1 MTATAPAPAR
11 TTTSPLTPATSSAPA
26 TGVTT
31 AQDSLRELGRLR
43 ATTTPTVRRRTA
55 AREPGA
61 WGIAAART
69 GVVVAVLVLWEIGAR
84 AGFIDPFFWS
94 QPSRIWETAVTA
106 FQTGDILANARFTF
120 TSTVLGFVLGVLGGV
135 VLGLSFWW
143 SRRYALIVEPLVI
156 AFEAMP
162 KLALAPIVVLVLG
175 LGLGSKVAMATALVI
190 VIQTLNTYSAVKAVD
205 GDLTTLMY
213 SLGASRWQ
221 VFTKVVVPSTLPWIA
236 SSLRVAIGLALT
248 GAIVGEYIGSTEGLG
263 RMIHYAGSTYDI
275 ALIWV
280 GVFTLAILSMLLYV
294 VVSAAERRLLRGL
307 THAR

>member
-1 MTATAPAPAR
+1 MTTTAAAPVKP
-11 TTTSPLTPATSSAPA
+11 TTSPDVAPRSAP
-26 TGVTT
+26 T
-31 AQDSLRELGRLR
+31 AQDSLQELARLR
-43 ATTTPTVRRRTA
+43 ATSSPTVRRRTA

-61 WGIAAART
+61 WGVGAARLGVVVLVLALWEVGART
-69 GVVVAVLVLWEIGAR
+69 GVV
-84 AGFIDPFFWS
+84 DSFFWS

-106 FQTGDILANARFTF
+106 FRSGDILANARFTF
-120 TSTVLGFVLGVLGGV
+120 TSTVLGFVLGVVGGV

-143 SRRYALIVEPLVI
+143 SRRYALVAEPLVI

-190 VIQTLNTYSAVKAVD
+190 VIQTLNTYAAVKAVD
-205 GDLTTLMY
+205 TDLTTLMY

-248 GAIVGEYIGSTEGLG
+248 GAIVGEYIGSNAGLG

-294 VVSAAERRLLRGL
+294 VVSWLERRLLKGL
-307 THAR
+307 AHTR

>member
-1 MTATAPAPAR
+1 MTTTAAAPIQP
-11 TTTSPLTPATSSAPA
+11 TTSPDVAPRSAP
-26 TGVTT
+26 T
-31 AQDSLRELGRLR
+31 AQGSLEELARLR
-43 ATTTPTVRRRTA
+43 ATSSPTVRRRTA

-61 WGIAAART
+61 WGVGAARLGVVVLVLGLWEMGART
-69 GVVVAVLVLWEIGAR
+69 GVV
-84 AGFIDPFFWS
+84 DSFFWS

-106 FQTGDILANARFTF
+106 FQSGDILANARFTF
-120 TSTVLGFVLGVLGGV
+120 TSTVLGFVLGVVGGV

-143 SRRYALIVEPLVI
+143 SRRYALVAEPLVI

-190 VIQTLNTYSAVKAVD
+190 VIQTLNTYAAVKAVD
-205 GDLTTLMY
+205 SDLTTLMY

-280 GVFTLAILSMLLYV
+280 GVFTLALLSMLLYV

-307 THAR
+307 THTR

>member
-1 MTATAPAPAR
+1 MTTTAPAPAG
-11 TTTSPLTPATSSAPA
+11 TGAPA
-26 TGVTT
+26 DASGGVLT

-43 ATTTPTVRRRTA
+43 ATSTPVVRRRKD

-61 WGIAAART
+61 WGVAAARL
-69 GVVVAVLVLWEIGAR
+69 GVVVAVLALWEVGAR
-84 AGFIDPFFWS
+84 VGLVDPFFWS
-94 QPSRIWETAVTA
+94 QPSRIWQTAVTA
-106 FQTGDILANARFTF
+106 FQSGDILANARFTF
-120 TSTVLGFVLGVLGGV
+120 TSTVLGFVLGVVGGV

-143 SRRYALIVEPLVI
+143 SRRYALVAEPLVI

-205 GDLTTLMY
+205 KDLTTLLY

-248 GAIVGEYIGSTEGLG
+248 GAIVGEYIGSTAGLG

-294 VVSAAERRLLRGL
+294 VVSGVEKRLLKGL
-307 THAR
+307 THSR

>member
-1 MTATAPAPAR
+1 MTTTAPAPA
-11 TTTSPLTPATSSAPA
+11 ATGAPA
-26 TGVTT
+26 DASGGVLT

-43 ATTTPTVRRRTA
+43 ATSTPVVRRRKD

-61 WGIAAART
+61 WGVAAARL
-69 GVVVAVLVLWEIGAR
+69 GVVVAVLALWEVGAR
-84 AGFIDPFFWS
+84 AGLVDPFFWS
-94 QPSRIWETAVTA
+94 QPSRIWQTAVTA
-106 FQTGDILANARFTF
+106 FQSGDILANARFTF
-120 TSTVLGFVLGVLGGV
+120 TSTVLGFVLGVVGGV
-135 VLGLSFWW
+135 LLGLSFWW
-143 SRRYALIVEPLVI
+143 SRRYALVAEPLVI

-205 GDLTTLMY
+205 KDLTTLLY

-248 GAIVGEYIGSTEGLG
+248 GAIVGEYIGSTAGLG

-294 VVSAAERRLLRGL
+294 VVSGVEKRLLKGL
-307 THAR
+307 THSR